1 MTEGMN
7 EKPPASVNLCEVQRV
22 LLLFSQLPVS
32 FVERYFYEILFLSC
46 LICLFVFLNDSYL

>member
-7 EKPPASVNLCEVQRV
+7 EKPPASVNLCEVQQV

-46 LICLFVFLNDSYL
+46 LICLFFCIFE

>member
-7 EKPPASVNLCEVQRV
+7 KKPPASVSLCEVQRV

-32 FVERYFYEILFLSC
+32 FVERYFYDYCF
-46 LICLFVFLNDSYL
+46 